1 MAWYSSLF
9 SGDSYGSGGSGSGT
23 NWWGAILSGIS
34 SYSQSR
40 SDSKG
45 RKNDTKAQKEIVGLQ
60 GLEARRTSAF
70 EKDLDY
76 YYKQKDKLDKRRA
89 LDTYGSFSKLG
100 TYAPDDYT
108 LPALPVVP
116 NKPNA
121 G

>member
-1 MAWYSSLF
+1 MAWYSNLF
-9 SGDSYGSGGSGSGT
+9 GGDSSSSGGSGSG
-23 NWWGAILSGIS
+23 WWGAILAGVSAYS
-34 SYSQSR
+34 SSR
-40 SDSKG
+40 SAEKGQKNDSK
-45 RKNDTKAQKEIVGLQ
+45 TQKEIVGLQ

-100 TYAPDDYT
+100 TYAPNDYT

-116 NKPNA
+116 NKPNS